1 MENIEA
7 QQRAYRVLSIILE
20 AEERELTDLE
30 DTGILTV
37 DDLKDTL
44 IPDFPKLE
52 NIGLEDDLE
61 IIW

>member
-52 NIGLEDDLE
+52 NIGLEDNLG